1 MNATK
6 KLGND
11 NCILI
16 NTDELQAQLGCGRC
30 SAVKLGMQA
39 KARVEIGRRVLWNRQ
54 KVAEYAYKIS
64 I

>member
-6 KLGND
+6 KLDHD
-11 NCILI
+11 NRILI
-16 NTDELQAQLGCGRC
+16 NTDELQAQLGCGRG

>member
-6 KLGND
+6 KSD
-11 NCILI
+11 KTEVILI
-16 NTDELQAQLGCGRC
+16 DTNELQTQLGCGRC

-54 KVAEYAYKIS
+54 KIAEYTYQIS
-64 I
+64 V